1 MMPPPRM
8 VWPPNTL
15 TPSRCAFESRPF
27 LEEPK
32 PFLCAIALPLS
43 RRPQARRSQIEIL
56 SLEALAVGQ
65 DLVDFDL
72 NEVLPVALHL
82 LVLLLAL
89 ELEDQDL
96 LAAAFAND
104 GGEYLC
110 AGQVGLKLALFA
122 ADGEDV
128 GELDCAVLVGSGL
141 NLQLLAWRDQVLF
154 AAGA

>member
-65 DLVDFDL
+65 DLFYCYL
-72 NEVLPVALHL
+72 YEVLAVALYRF
-82 LVLLLAL
+82 VLLLAL
-89 ELEDQDL
+89 ELEDQNL
-96 LAAAFAND
+96 LATAFA
-104 GGEYLC
+104 
-110 AGQVGLKLALFA
+110 
-122 ADGEDV
+122 
-128 GELDCAVLVGSGL
+128 
-141 NLQLLAWRDQVLF
+141 
-154 AAGA
+154 